1 MAKLSEVLAKL
12 IGGDIDIDI
21 DLEKLKVKDSQDDNT
36 PGLDGD
42 TSGGND
48 SGDDDDTN
56 SGNNTGNKQV
66 KQVKTKKSLNPA
78 FDKITKRKAVVG
90 EDGDNDKKTLDNG
103 GNNVEI
109 FSEGWLDKT
118 TGKIDITKIKDE
130 TVANALN
137 EIVQFQV
144 KQENDAKI
152 GEALAVAIKNEN
164 IKVTPEFLIKAL
176 DTTGITVADGKVTG
190 IQDSIDKLKQAEPG
204 LFGYKAKKTSPVM
217 EGFNPVNKNVNDDYI
232 PRTAEEAAALMGE
245 Y

>member
-21 DLEKLKVKDSQDDNT
+21 DLEKLKVKDSQDDKT
-36 PGLDGD
+36 HGSDGD
-42 TSGGND
+42 KSGGND
-48 SGDDDDTN
+48 